1 MWMKFKSKDATTTE
15 AMLKMMVEAWH
26 LACRDGVPL
35 ANIHAAL
42 SAIPEYNDLLSEDFQ
57 ILQPN
62 TLLVQPSHD

>member
-1 MWMKFKSKDATTTE
+1 MWVKFQKRDDTQTE
-15 AMLKMMVEAWH
+15 ARLRMMIEAWH

-62 TLLVQPSHD
+62 DTIHP